1 MMFSK
6 KYFLPLGLIMAGLF
20 FLTPSC
26 GKKAPPLAPIIEGN
40 VLAAPE
46 NLVFSLEGNQLAL
59 TWTHTIDPINAK
71 LAPEAFEVY
80 MATKE
85 IDDCEGCPFVFK
97 SAGIVPM
104 PDMVYRRELDPGF
117 HYYFRIQAIGKNMI
131 KSSFS
136 KTSYID
142 FTK

>member
-6 KYFLPLGLIMAGLF
+6 KYFFPLGLLMAAVL

-40 VLAAPE
+40 ILAAPE
-46 NLVFSLEGNQLAL
+46 NLVFSLEGNQLTL
-59 TWTHTIDPINAK
+59 TWTHTIDPVNAK

-80 MATKE
+80 MAVKE
-85 IDDCEGCPFVFK
+85 IDACEGCPFVFE
-97 SAGIVPM
+97 STGIVPM
-104 PDMVYRRELDPGF
+104 PDMVYRRGLNRGV
-117 HYYFRIQAIGKNMI
+117 HYYFRVQAIGKNEI

-136 KTSYID
+136 KTSYLD

>member
-6 KYFLPLGLIMAGLF
+6 KYYFPLMLLLAAVLFLI
-20 FLTPSC
+20 PSC

-46 NLVFSLEGNQLAL
+46 NLAFSLAGNQITL
-59 TWTHTIDPINAK
+59 TWTHTIDLINAK

-80 MATKE
+80 MAVKE
-85 IDDCEGCPFVFK
+85 IDACEGCPFVFK
-97 SAGIVPM
+97 SAGVVPM
-104 PDMVYRRELDPGF
+104 PNMVYRGGLEPGL
-117 HYYFRIQAIGKNMI
+117 HYYFRIQATGKNKI

-136 KTSYID
+136 KTSYVD